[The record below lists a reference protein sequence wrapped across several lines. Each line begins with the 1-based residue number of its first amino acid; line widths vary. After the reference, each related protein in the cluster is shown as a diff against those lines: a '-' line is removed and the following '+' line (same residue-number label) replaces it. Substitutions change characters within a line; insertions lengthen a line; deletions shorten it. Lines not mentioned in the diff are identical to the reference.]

1 MLTTTRGMGI
11 HTMNT
16 EANGQLAL
24 ARLLQLVSPSLP
36 IGAYSYSQGI
46 EWAVEAGWITNRED
60 LRQWMLGLTETSM
73 QYLDLPVL
81 KRMMTAWE
89 GLHIDELET
98 WNDFLIASRETRE
111 LRLEE
116 QQRGKAFSQL
126 IVTLEPEALAY
137 RSIIEKSQIAGYS
150 YACCQWHIDFQQ
162 AASGLIWSWLENQIL
177 SAVKIIPLG
186 QTDGQKLIFELS
198 ALIPKI
204 VSRSEKLA
212 DEELGA
218 SSVAL
223 AIASA
228 RHETQYT
235 RLFRS

>member
-1 MLTTTRGMGI
+1 MS
-11 HTMNT
+11 T
-16 EANGQLAL
+16 ESNGRLAL

-46 EWAVEAGWITNRED
+46 EWAVEAGWIQSHED
-60 LRQWMLGLTETSM
+60 LRQWMLGLIEAGM
-73 QYLDLPVL
+73 QFIDLPVL
-81 KRMMTAWE
+81 KRMLLAWQDK
-89 GLHIDELET
+89 HIAQLET

-116 QQRGKAFSQL
+116 QQRGKAFAQL
-126 IVTLEPEALAY
+126 LVRLEPEAAGY
-137 RSIIEKSQIAGYS
+137 RTIIEKSQIAGFS
-150 YACCQWHIDFQQ
+150 YACYKWHIDFED
-162 AASGLIWSWLENQIL
+162 AASGLIWSWLENQVL
-177 SAVKIIPLG
+177 AAVKIIPLG

-198 ALIPKI
+198 ALIPGV
-204 VSRSEKLA
+204 VSRADLLA
-212 DEELGA
+212 DDDLGA

-223 AIASA
+223 AIASS

>member
-1 MLTTTRGMGI
+1 MAQDMGMDI
-11 HTMNT
+11 HTMST
-16 EANGQLAL
+16 ENNGRLAL

-46 EWAVEAGWITNRED
+46 EWAVETGWIKNRED
-60 LRQWMLGLTETSM
+60 LRQWMLGLIETGM
-73 QYLDLPVL
+73 QYVDLPVL
-81 KRMMTAWE
+81 KRMLLAWQSSDIE
-89 GLHIDELET
+89 QLYT

-116 QQRGKAFSQL
+116 QQRGKAFAQL
-126 IVTLEPEALAY
+126 LITLEPEAEEY

-150 YACCQWHIDFQQ
+150 FACCQWHIDFPK
-162 AASGLIWSWLENQIL
+162 AASGLIWSWLENQVL
-177 SAVKIIPLG
+177 SAVKAIPLG
-186 QTDGQKLIFELS
+186 QTDGQKIIFELS
-198 ALIPKI
+198 ALIPDI
-204 VSRSEKLA
+204 VSRA
-212 DEELGA
+212 DLLVDDDLGA
-218 SSVAL
+218 SSFAL

>member
-1 MLTTTRGMGI
+1 MS
-11 HTMNT
+11 T
-16 EANGQLAL
+16 ERNGRLAL

-46 EWAVEAGWITNRED
+46 EWAVEAGWIKSHED
-60 LRQWMLGLTETSM
+60 LRQWMLGLIETGM
-73 QYLDLPVL
+73 QYVDLPVL
-81 KRMMTAWE
+81 KRMLLAWQSS
-89 GLHIDELET
+89 HIEQLET

-116 QQRGKAFSQL
+116 QQRGKAFAQL
-126 IVTLEPEALAY
+126 LVTLEPQAAEY

-150 YACCQWHIDFQQ
+150 FACCQWHIDFPQ
-162 AASGLIWSWLENQIL
+162 AASGFIWSWLENQVL
-177 SAVKIIPLG
+177 SAVKAIPLG

-198 ALIPKI
+198 SLIPQI
-204 VSRSEKLA
+204 VSKA
-212 DEELGA
+212 ATVDDYELGA

-228 RHETQYT
+228 QHETQYT

>member
-1 MLTTTRGMGI
+1 
-11 HTMNT
+11 MNT
-16 EANGQLAL
+16 DSDGRLAL

-46 EWAVEAGWITNRED
+46 EWAVEARWIKSRED
-60 LRQWMLGLTETSM
+60 LRQWLLGLTETGM

-81 KRMMTAWE
+81 KRMLLAWQNR
-89 GLHIDELET
+89 HIDQLET

-116 QQRGKAFSQL
+116 QQRGKAFAQL
-126 IVTLEPEALAY
+126 LVTLEPESVQY

-150 YACCQWHIDFQQ
+150 YACSQWHIDFQQ
-162 AASGLIWSWLENQIL
+162 AASGLIWSWLENQVL

-198 ALIPKI
+198 ALIPEI
-204 VSRSEKLA
+204 VSRADQLA
-212 DEELGA
+212 DNDLGA

-228 RHETQYT
+228 QHETQYT